1 MPFNDKQKNK
11 LLRTLSKWGVSTD
24 EAAAFLEDANAD
36 DEPEMEAEAAQAVEA
51 EPEQEPIIDG
61 GQPAEAEAPAAE
73 PAEEPQATEP
83 QVEEPQAA
91 EAEPLQEQPAQ
102 EEIPAIQEPLP
113 DPRVDE
119 LEKAVEGISS
129 RLDAF
134 IDSLKKAGV
143 LVETPEQ
150 VGVESQGFGSSN
162 GEESLGDTLNR
173 LNRGKTY

>member
-1 MPFNDKQKNK
+1 MLNDRIKNK
-11 LLRTLSKWGVSTD
+11 LSKIFDKYGVTEEDVKEILAVDQEAPTD
-24 EAAAFLEDANAD
+24 EIPA
-36 DEPEMEAEAAQAVEA
+36 EPAPA
-51 EPEQEPIIDG
+51 EPETEIDG

-102 EEIPAIQEPLP
+102 EEIPAMQEPLP

-150 VGVESQGFGSSN
+150 VGVESKGFGSSN